1 MLVLP
6 WPPKELSPNARV
18 HRLAKAKAAKA
29 YRHACWALTKES
41 KVALSATPVHLQV
54 TFVPPTK
61 QARDLDNCL
70 ASIKSGLDGVADA
83 LGVNDRLFRP
93 ITIDMKHEV
102 GGVVIVEFL
111 ES

>member
-18 HRLAKAKAAKA
+18 HRLAKARAAKA
-29 YRHACWALTKES
+29 YRHACWALTKQS
-41 KVALSATPVHLQV
+41 GVTLSGTPVHVQV

-70 ASIKSGLDGVADA
+70 AAIKSGLDGVADA
-83 LGVNDRLFRP
+83 LKVNDKDFRP
-93 ITIDMKHEV
+93 ITIDIRHEV
-102 GGVVIVEFL
+102 AGQVIVEFL
-111 ES
+111 EN